1 MSENEDLSSDERS
14 ENNNA
19 YQVPGSNLSLLD
31 QQTHDQRKSLFRW
44 CLGIIVIFYLIAFS
58 TMIWAFYKGSFL
70 SWAIIEHPHI
80 MAIPLSLFI
89 IPSFL
94 LWGIV
99 RGVYKMNQDNSD
111 LLEFLKTIKN
121 HPFLN

>member
-1 MSENEDLSSDERS
+1 MSENEDLSADERS

-31 QQTHDQRKSLFRW
+31 QQTHDQRKTLFGC
-44 CLGIIVIFYLIAFS
+44 CLGIIVIFYLIALS
-58 TMIWAFYKGSFL
+58 ALIWTFCTDSFL
-70 SWAIIEHPHI
+70 AWAIIDHPHL
-80 MAIPLSLFI
+80 MAIPLSLLI

-99 RGVYKMNQDNSD
+99 RGVYKMNQDKSD
-111 LLEFLKTIKN
+111 LSEFLKTIKS